1 VTLRTQLSRI
11 GLAATALAIAAAAV
25 APAGAAD
32 KPVPCGGA
40 YLLTDKAGDT
50 NFDPSGQGLPGS
62 SAPDNTDITGLF
74 FNYESGTLTANIE
87 IANLTKDVPAPSDS
101 QAGVWYYVFYNYKGK
116 DRFVKAI
123 NRSGGDIEYRSG
135 YLDSESVPGFIVYA
149 TDPEP
154 LKGSFH
160 EGAKGVVSI
169 EIPAALGGKEGEK
182 LGLASATVDY
192 IQGPDDANGV
202 NNRIDQAPDDGT
214 PPNGKNY
221 IVTACTGTTGPT
233 GPAGST
239 VLPFKVSKSIGKAK
253 KAKKGRSISV
263 KVRSTAPITSLK
275 AKLKNASG
283 TGATLATGKL
293 AQLDGAA
300 KLKLKFKRTLAKGSY
315 KLIASGVVDGTRLTA
330 KKTVKLK

>member
-1 VTLRTQLSRI
+1 VTLRTQLSR
-11 GLAATALAIAAAAV
+11 LAIAAAAVAAAALV

-74 FNYESGTLTANIE
+74 FDYQNGKLTANIE
-87 IANLTKDVPAPSDS
+87 IANLTKEVPPPSDS
-101 QAGVWYYVFYNYKGK
+101 QAGIWYYVFYNYKGK

-123 NRSGGDIEYRSG
+123 NRSGGDIEYQSG

-149 TDPEP
+149 TDPTP
-154 LKGSFH
+154 LTGEFH
-160 EGAKGVVSI
+160 EGPKGVVSI
-169 EIPAALGGKEGEK
+169 NIPEGIGGKEGEK

-221 IVTACTGTTGPT
+221 IVTPCGSTGATGPT
-233 GPAGST
+233 GAATLPVTAGKT
-239 VLPFKVSKSIGKAK
+239 LGKAK
-253 KAKKGRSISV
+253 KAKKGKSISV
-263 KVRSTAPITSLK
+263 KVRSTAPVTNLS
-275 AKLKNASG
+275 AKLKKSSG
-283 TGATLATGKL
+283 KGGTLASGKL
-293 AQLDGAA
+293 AQLNGAG
-300 KLKLKFKRTLAKGSY
+300 KLKLKFKKTLKKGKYALLLAGTVNGSTQSAK
-315 KLIASGVVDGTRLTA
+315 LA
-330 KKTVKLK
+330 VKLK